1 MKEFPRDTRYGSD
14 GEAITIMF
22 AKALSTDQILKSLE
36 ELHYD
41 IATESRLVR
50 SGRKVEQRLESI
62 LRQYDWLACQETVA
76 FLRSEIDRASDADAR
91 ERLERAWFRC
101 ISDSVYKTL
110 APLDDQLQ
118 SELARTHVRVGTE
131 VIPYHN
137 LQPRMLREPDFAK
150 REELGAAI
158 DSVHGALN
166 SLQLEMLTKELTV
179 LLGELR
185 FAGYIAYCQQKKQ
198 FNYDDFAGSL
208 RGALRRTDALY
219 QRHMSR
225 WCEEKIGKPFG
236 GLHRYHVAYLMR
248 LREFDRYFPGEDMT
262 ARLMRTLRVMGIEFE
277 RLPNIRIDLDE
288 RPGKNPRA
296 CCYGARVPGEVHLLL
311 KPVGGLTDYDTFLH
325 EAGHALH
332 YGNTDA
338 SLPYEY
344 RKLGR
349 SNALSE
355 LYAFTLQNMVMNLH
369 WLRSVMEMEEAA
381 AKRLRY
387 FTILKDLYMFRRY
400 GAKLLAELEFF
411 RRGDLNDAGVYA
423 RTLTETTGFVYRRI
437 NYLFDM
443 DGEFYSADY
452 LRAWIAEA
460 QLATHLNREFGLHWT
475 TNGRVG
481 PFLVAL
487 WRQGEKPSA
496 EDLIAN
502 TGQTPLDF
510 APLERRFEELETLQ
524 S

>member
-1 MKEFPRDTRYGSD
+1 
-14 GEAITIMF
+14 MF
-22 AKALSTDQILKSLE
+22 TKPLSTDRILRALE

-50 SGRKVEQRLESI
+50 SGRKVEQRLEPI
-62 LRQYDWLACQETVA
+62 LQRYEWVTSRETVE
-76 FLRSEIDRASDADAR
+76 FLRAEIDRAADADAR
-91 ERLERAWFRC
+91 ERLERAWFHC
-101 ISDSVYKTL
+101 ISDYLYKTL
-110 APLDDQLQ
+110 APLDDKLQ
-118 SELARTHVRVGTE
+118 IELARTHVRVGTE
-131 VIPYHN
+131 AIPYHN
-137 LQPRMLREPDFAK
+137 LRPRMQREPDFAK

-166 SLQLEMLTKELTV
+166 SLPLEMLAKDLAALV
-179 LLGELR
+179 GELR
-185 FAGYIAYCQQKKQ
+185 FPGYIEYCQQKKR
-198 FNYDDFAGSL
+198 FRHDSLAGSL

-219 QRHMSR
+219 QRHMGR

-236 GLHRYHVAYLMR
+236 SLHRYHVAYLMR

-262 ARLMRTLRVMGIEFE
+262 ARLMRTLRVMGVELE

-296 CCYGARVPGEVHLLL
+296 CCYAARVPGEVHLILN
-311 KPVGGLTDYDTFLH
+311 PVGGITDYDTFLH

-332 YGNTDA
+332 YGNTEA

-400 GAKLLAELEFF
+400 AGKLLAELEFF
-411 RRGDLNDAGVYA
+411 QRGDLNDAGIYA
-423 RTLTETTGFVYRRI
+423 RALTETTGFVYRRI

-460 QLATHLNREFGLHWT
+460 QLSAHLNREFGLHWAT
-475 TNGRVG
+475 SGKVG

-502 TGQTPLDF
+502 TGQAPLDF

-524 S
+524 P